1 MKKREWGNAVWL
13 LFHTLAE
20 KLKEE
25 HLTELPILVSHITGI
40 CNSLPC
46 PDCQQ
51 HASNTMNVVNKT
63 AIASSK
69 EALIDFLWKFHND
82 VNKRTKTAYY
92 PKESLDKYKT
102 ANTQNVIKHFIKIMS
117 ATSNNEK
124 TMLHSFHRG
133 LYMKQFIEY
142 VNKNIN
148 KYNP

>member
-1 MKKREWGNAVWL
+1 MKKRDWGNAVWF

-25 HLTELPILVSHITGI
+25 YISELPILVSHITSI
-40 CNSLPC
+40 CNNLPC

-51 HASNTMNVVNKT
+51 HASKTMNIVNKN

-82 VNKRTKTAYY
+82 VNKRTKTLYY
-92 PKESLDKYKT
+92 PKESLVKYKT
-102 ANTQNVIKHFIKIMS
+102 ANTYNVVKHFITTMS

-124 TMLHSFHRG
+124 TMLHGFHRA

-142 VNKNIN
+142 VNTNN
-148 KYNP
+148 YKYN

>member
-20 KLKEE
+20 KIKDE
-25 HLTELPILVSHITGI
+25 HISELPILVSNITSI
-40 CNSLPC
+40 CNNLPC

-51 HASNTMNVVNKT
+51 HASKTMNMVNKN

-82 VNKRTKTAYY
+82 VNKRTKTLYY
-92 PKESLDKYKT
+92 SKESLDKYKT
-102 ANTQNVIKHFIKIMS
+102 SNTRNVIKHFIKIMS
-117 ATSNNEK
+117 ATSNNDK

-148 KYNP
+148 KYNV